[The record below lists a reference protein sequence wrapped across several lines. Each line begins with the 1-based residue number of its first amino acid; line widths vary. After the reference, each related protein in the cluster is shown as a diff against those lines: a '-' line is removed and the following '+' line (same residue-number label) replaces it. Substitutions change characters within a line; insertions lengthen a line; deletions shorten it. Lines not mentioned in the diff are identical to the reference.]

1 MFGPKGPRS
10 KRPGAAGRAGGA
22 PAPRGGGV
30 TETIISGAPV
40 AAPARRAKP
49 AGDGASDGR
58 RRTQARAVTRLV
70 DLASDWLATA
80 LALGHVAELPD
91 AAALRARALELK
103 GRFERDAGEQGFTA
117 ADTDDAV
124 FAMVAFLDETILNN
138 RGGAREVWISR
149 PLQLELYGR
158 QLAGE
163 EFFERLDRLR
173 RDRETRIEA
182 LEVYACCLAF
192 GFAGRFRLSPPE
204 KLAEL
209 IADTLRD
216 VEAVR
221 GANHMP
227 LAPNSARRN
236 EQVAEEVR
244 GLPWWLAPAVF
255 VPAVALSFVIIW
267 LLAKL
272 GAGHSASH
280 ITNLTGR

>member
-10 KRPGAAGRAGGA
+10 KRPGATGRGSAT
-22 PAPRGGGV
+22 PAPRGGGGV

-40 AAPARRAKP
+40 ARRAVP
-49 AGDGASDGR
+49 VADGTTDGR
-58 RRTQARAVTRLV
+58 RRTQARAATRLV

-103 GRFERDAGEQGFTA
+103 SRFERDAGEKGFTA

-138 RGGAREVWISR
+138 RGAAREAWIAR

-163 EFFERLDRLR
+163 EFYERLDVLR
-173 RDRETRIEA
+173 KNRETRIEA
-182 LEVYACCLAF
+182 LEVYACCLSF
-192 GFAGRFRLSPPE
+192 GFAGRLRLGAPE
-204 KLAEL
+204 KLTAL
-209 IADTLRD
+209 IGDTLRD

-236 EQVAEEVR
+236 EQVAQEVR

-255 VPAVALSFVIIW
+255 VPAVALAFVIVW
-267 LLAKL
+267 LLARM
-272 GAGHSASH
+272 GAGHAASH
-280 ITNLTGR
+280 IANLGH